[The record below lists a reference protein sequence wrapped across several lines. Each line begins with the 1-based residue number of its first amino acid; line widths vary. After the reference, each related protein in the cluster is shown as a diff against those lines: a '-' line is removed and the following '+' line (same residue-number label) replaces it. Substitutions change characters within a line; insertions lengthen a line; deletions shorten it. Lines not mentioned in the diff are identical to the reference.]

1 MTAAVSLHFKIEK
14 AEKTGRWVAGWL
26 SVVEKDGKVVED
38 SQGDRMSMETLRAG
52 VHKYMKGSRVIKKQ
66 HSGGQIG
73 EMSEIIMIDDDF
85 AKAHGI
91 THGKRGAWGV
101 AEITDPEVQKSV
113 ARGDVTGWSMG
124 GRGKRTPI
132 EKARGIPRPGGKG
145 LMPKGKGPRG
155 RAMENAYQ
163 NRIYFGSRSFR
174 AGRKGYTHV
183 AGDHWK
189 LRNKFARIER
199 RLSVRKSCGFFDR
212 YL

>member
-132 EKARGIPRPGGKG
+132 SKSG
-145 LMPKGKGPRG
+145 
-155 RAMENAYQ
+155 
-163 NRIYFGSRSFR
+163 
-174 AGRKGYTHV
+174 
-183 AGDHWK
+183 AGDARARRFANLK
-189 LRNKFARIER
+189 AARRAPVNSGARNRFREAAALWRNAEKR
-199 RLSVRKSCGFFDR
+199 SVRKSNFFAR
-212 YL
+212 FL